1 MSTDEISNIV
11 ALELLSPHLSLVSSS
26 NVIIKFYYQIEKK
39 QRVRNVRREKPA
51 GASAMTWSST
61 YVSLVLLILPNNN
74 LTCLAWMTGS

>member
-39 QRVRNVRREKPA
+39 QRVRNLEERNILRN
-51 GASAMTWSST
+51 
-61 YVSLVLLILPNNN
+61 VLRKCFVQMFVLCFVKLRIP
-74 LTCLAWMTGS
+74 